1 MQIQPVRATR
11 NGRYVIDFSEQ
22 PNPAPYSTML
32 SSRDDSPSKKILAQK
47 LRLFLLFFSIVD
59 SWRPRL
65 FFLTQ
70 LILSSLSL
78 SAYCMILLQWFCFI
92 FSVSVFLTRSHVF
105 PPPPM
110 FFFSPWD
117 NRLYIRQER
126 MISPFSNLLE
136 NVFLFFIRIF
146 DRECSYSAKRKLIH
160 GGVWVNIF

>member
-47 LRLFLLFFSIVD
+47 LRLFLLFCSIVD
-59 SWRPRL
+59 SWRPD
-65 FFLTQ
+65 F
-70 LILSSLSL
+70 SSLHHLSYLLSL
-78 SAYCMILLQWFCFI
+78 GAYCMILLQWFCFI

-117 NRLYIRQER
+117 NRLYIRQKR